1 MTSKIK
7 VDNINKVSD
16 DSNVINKC
24 GSTVTVG
31 SAPGN
36 LRSGT
41 NNLQASDG
49 GNLISQ
55 CGSTITLGASG
66 DTITLASGAS
76 QTGFGRTG
84 TVDWCTTAKTSPFTA
99 VSGDGFFV
107 NTTCGAITV
116 TLPSSPS
123 QGDIVALK
131 DYANTW
137 DDNNVTLARNGSKI
151 NGICQCATLDVES
164 TSVTLIYVDN
174 TKGWQ
179 DIHDSTS
186 NVTGGAF
193 LSATGGNTTATVC
206 TNFKVHT
213 FTGDGTFCVASGGG
227 PKGRV
232 DFLVVAGGG
241 GGGGSTGPAS
251 HLGGGGAGGYRE
263 SKCSEV
269 SGCWSASPLATAQSL
284 TLSPGPYTIT
294 VGGGGPGG
302 TGTSS
307 PGITGTTGTPSVFS
321 TITSAG
327 GGGGG
332 ADSGSSKNGLA
343 GGSGGGGAGSGG
355 SGGTGNSP
363 PVNPAQG
370 NPGGAAQSPWGGP
383 NYSSGGGGGAG
394 ATGTTGTSSLGGA
407 GGAGVTSSI
416 DNTPTAR
423 GGGGG
428 GQQYNNSA
436 RPGGSGGGGSSGNTN
451 PGSDNTGGGGGGGA
465 GPAGSAPNAR
475 AGGNGGSGIVIIRY
489 RFQ

>member
-55 CGSTITLGASG
+55 SGTTITLGASG

-107 NTTCGAITV
+107 NTTSGAVTV
-116 TLPSSPS
+116 TLPASPS

-151 NGICQCATLDVES
+151 NGVCQCATLDVES
-164 TSVTLIYVDN
+164 TSITLIYVDG

-193 LSATGGNTTATVC
+193 LSATGGTVATVC

-213 FTGDGTFCVASGGG
+213 FTGDGTFCVSSGGG
-227 PKGRV
+227 PKGKV

-241 GGGGSTGPAS
+241 GGGGNGS
-251 HLGGGGAGGYRE
+251 HNAGGGAGGYRE
-263 SKCSEV
+263 SKCSAV

-284 TLSPGPYTIT
+284 TMSPGPFTIT

-302 TGTSS
+302 A
-307 PGITGTTGTPSVFS
+307 PGNGTTGTRFS
-321 TITSAG
+321 
-327 GGGGG
+327 
-332 ADSGSSKNGLA
+332 
-343 GGSGGGGAGSGG
+343 
-355 SGGTGNSP
+355 
-363 PVNPAQG
+363 
-370 NPGGAAQSPWGGP
+370 
-383 NYSSGGGGGAG
+383 
-394 ATGTTGTSSLGGA
+394 
-407 GGAGVTSSI
+407 
-416 DNTPTAR
+416 
-423 GGGGG
+423 
-428 GQQYNNSA
+428 
-436 RPGGSGGGGSSGNTN
+436 
-451 PGSDNTGGGGGGGA
+451 
-465 GPAGSAPNAR
+465 
-475 AGGNGGSGIVIIRY
+475 
-489 RFQ
+489 F

>member
-1 MTSKIK
+1 MTSEIK
-7 VDNINKVSD
+7 VDNIKKVSD
-16 DSNVINKC
+16 GTNIIKKC
-24 GSTVTVG
+24 GSTVTIG
-31 SAPGN
+31 SG
-36 LRSGT
+36 SGQT
-41 NNLQASDG
+41 IVADG
-49 GNLISQ
+49 A
-55 CGSTITLGASG
+55 TVTLGRCGGAVN
-66 DTITLASGAS
+66 LASGAT

-107 NTTCGAITV
+107 DTTSGAITV
-116 TLPSSPS
+116 TLPASPS

-151 NGICQCATLDVES
+151 NGVCQCATLDVES
-164 TSVTLIYVDN
+164 TSITLIYVDG

-193 LSATGGNTTATVC
+193 LSATGGTVATVC

-213 FTGDGTFCVASGGG
+213 FTGDGTFCVSSGGG

-241 GGGGSTGPAS
+241 GGGGSSGPAS
-251 HLGGGGAGGYRE
+251 HNAGGGAGGYRE
-263 SKCSEV
+263 SKCSAV
-269 SGCWSASPLATAQSL
+269 SGCWSESPLATAQSL
-284 TLSPGPYTIT
+284 TMSPGPFTIT

-302 TGTSS
+302 SGSSS

-332 ADSGSSKNGLA
+332 SDAGSSKNGLT
-343 GGSGGGGAGSGG
+343 GGSGGGAGG
-355 SGGTGNSP
+355 SGGTGGAGNTPS
-363 PVNPAQG
+363 VNPPQG
-370 NPGGAAQSPWGGP
+370 NTGGNAQSPWGGP
-383 NYSSGGGGGAG
+383 LYSSGGGGGAG
-394 ATGTTGTSSLGGA
+394 AVGTNGTPSGGGA

-428 GQQYNNSA
+428 GQQYNNSS
-436 RPGGSGGGGSSGNTN
+436 RPGGSGGGGAGG
-451 PGSDNTGGGGGGGA
+451 PGGAGSNNTGGGGGGGS
-465 GPAGSAPNAR
+465 GPAGSPGGASS
-475 AGGNGGSGIVIIRY
+475 GGNGGSGIVIIRY
-489 RFQ
+489 KFQ

>member
-55 CGSTITLGASG
+55 SGTTITLGASG

-107 NTTCGAITV
+107 NTTGGAITV
-116 TLPSSPS
+116 TLPASPS

-151 NGICQCATLDVES
+151 NGVCQCATLDVES
-164 TSVTLIYVDN
+164 TSITLIYVDG

-193 LSATGGNTTATVC
+193 LSATGGTVTTVC

-213 FTGDGTFCVASGGG
+213 FTGDGTFCVSSGGG
-227 PKGRV
+227 PKGKV

-241 GGGGSTGPAS
+241 GGGGNGS
-251 HLGGGGAGGYRE
+251 HNAGGGAGGYRE
-263 SKCSEV
+263 SKCSAV

-284 TLSPGPYTIT
+284 TMSPGPFTIT

-302 TGTSS
+302 S
-307 PGITGTTGTPSVFS
+307 PGTGTTGTPSVFS

-332 ADSGSSKNGLA
+332 ANNDVKTGSP
-343 GGSGGGGAGSGG
+343 GGSGGGGSGPTP
-355 SGGTGNSP
+355 SPGGTGNTPTVSP
-363 PVNPAQG
+363 PQG
-370 NPGGAAQSPWGGP
+370 NDGGSTDPGFGAPLYAA
-383 NYSSGGGGGAG
+383 GGGGGAG
-394 ATGTTGTSSLGGA
+394 AAGANGSPSAGGV

-416 DNTPTAR
+416 NNTPTAR

-428 GQQYNNSA
+428 GQQYNNGS
-436 RPGGSGGGGSSGNTN
+436 RSGGSGGGGSSGGTN
-451 PGSDNTGGGGGGGA
+451 PGSVNTGGGGGGGN
-465 GPAGSAPNAR
+465 GPLGTSASNSS

-489 RFQ
+489 KFQ